1 MLTPTVCHVIAFHYL
16 VQDLNLASMIE
27 VVSMS
32 NKPFTIPFDDLPESL
47 PIFPLPNA
55 IVMPG
60 CYLPLNIFEP
70 RYVEMVLDAL
80 KESRLIG
87 MIQPEVADKSGSPLY
102 RTGTAGRIV
111 SFNELPDGRFLVVL
125 QGICRFDIL
134 SEISTDRAYRR
145 VAVDWSRFRE
155 DYQIPHRESGINRSR
170 LMDLLKNYFD
180 RRGFQA
186 DWPAFDEIPDSL
198 LVNMLA
204 GQLPL
209 AIPEKQALIEAVS
222 PEERIFRFMHLLEFE
237 AASSSTIESRLH

>member
-1 MLTPTVCHVIAFHYL
+1 
-16 VQDLNLASMIE
+16 
-27 VVSMS
+27 MS
-32 NKPFTIPFDDLPESL
+32 NKIFMIPFNELPVSL

-60 CYLPLNIFEP
+60 CYLPLNIFEQ
-70 RYVEMVLDAL
+70 RYVEMLLDAL

-87 MIQPEVADKSGSPLY
+87 MIQPEVADNTASPLY

-125 QGICRFDIL
+125 QGICRFDIV
-134 SEISTDRAYRR
+134 SEISTECAYRR
-145 VAVDWSRFRE
+145 VTVDWSRFHE
-155 DYQIPHRESGINRSR
+155 DYELPQKTSGMNRDR
-170 LMDLLKNYFD
+170 LMDLLKCYFD
-180 RRGFQA
+180 RRGFKA
-186 DWPAFDEIPDSL
+186 DWPAFEEIPDSL

-222 PEERIFRFMHLLEFE
+222 PEERISRFIHLLEFE
-237 AASSSTIESRLH
+237 VAGNSSMETRLH

>member
-1 MLTPTVCHVIAFHYL
+1 
-16 VQDLNLASMIE
+16 
-27 VVSMS
+27 MS
-32 NKPFTIPFDDLPESL
+32 NKTFMIPFNELPVSL

-60 CYLPLNIFEP
+60 CYLPLNIFEQ
-70 RYVEMVLDAL
+70 RYVEMLLDAL

-87 MIQPEVADKSGSPLY
+87 MIQPEVADNSASPLY

-125 QGICRFDIL
+125 QGTCRFDIV
-134 SEISTDRAYRR
+134 SEISTECAYRR
-145 VAVDWSRFRE
+145 VTVDWSRFHE
-155 DYQIPHRESGINRSR
+155 DYELPQKTSGINRDR
-170 LMDLLKNYFD
+170 LMDLLKCYFD
-180 RRGFQA
+180 RRGFKA
-186 DWPAFDEIPDSL
+186 DWPAFEEIPDSL

-222 PEERIFRFMHLLEFE
+222 PEERISRFIHLLEFE
-237 AASSSTIESRLH
+237 VAGNSSMEARLH

>member
-1 MLTPTVCHVIAFHYL
+1 MLWAY
-16 VQDLNLASMIE
+16 AIE
-27 VVSMS
+27 VSYMINKTKTLTVS
-32 NKPFTIPFDDLPESL
+32 FDELPASL

-60 CYLPLNIFEP
+60 CHLPLNIFEP
-70 RYVEMVLDAL
+70 RYVEMLLDAL

-87 MIQPEVADKSGSPLY
+87 MIQPEIADNSASPLY

-134 SEISTDRAYRR
+134 SEITTECAYRR
-145 VAVDWSRFRE
+145 VVVDWSRFRE
-155 DYQIPHRESGINRSR
+155 DYELPPRASGIDRNR
-170 LMDLLKNYFD
+170 LMDLLKCYFD
-180 RRGFQA
+180 RRGFKA

-222 PEERIFRFMHLLEFE
+222 PEERISRFIHLLEFE
-237 AASSSTIESRLH
+237 VAGHSNPESRLH

>member
-1 MLTPTVCHVIAFHYL
+1 
-16 VQDLNLASMIE
+16 
-27 VVSMS
+27 MS
-32 NKPFTIPFDDLPESL
+32 NKIFMIPFNELPVSL

-60 CYLPLNIFEP
+60 CYLPLNIFEQ
-70 RYVEMVLDAL
+70 RYVEMLLDAL

-87 MIQPEVADKSGSPLY
+87 MIQPEVADNTASPLY

-125 QGICRFDIL
+125 QGICRFDIVA
-134 SEISTDRAYRR
+134 EISTECAYRR
-145 VAVDWSRFRE
+145 VTVDWSRFHE
-155 DYQIPHRESGINRSR
+155 DYELPPKTSGMNRDR
-170 LMDLLKNYFD
+170 LMDLLKCYFD
-180 RRGFQA
+180 RRGFKA
-186 DWPAFDEIPDSL
+186 DWPAFEEIPDSL

-222 PEERIFRFMHLLEFE
+222 PEERISRFIHLLEFE
-237 AASSSTIESRLH
+237 VAGNSSMETRLH

>member
-1 MLTPTVCHVIAFHYL
+1 MIWAYL
-16 VQDLNLASMIE
+16 IE
-27 VVSMS
+27 IFSMS
-32 NKPFTIPFDDLPESL
+32 NKTFMIPFNELPVSL

-60 CYLPLNIFEP
+60 CYLPLNIFEQ
-70 RYVEMVLDAL
+70 RYVEMLLDAL

-87 MIQPEVADKSGSPLY
+87 MIQPEVADNSASPLY

-125 QGICRFDIL
+125 QGTCRFDIV
-134 SEISTDRAYRR
+134 SEISTECAYRR
-145 VAVDWSRFRE
+145 VTVDWSRFHE
-155 DYQIPHRESGINRSR
+155 DYELPQKTSGINRDR
-170 LMDLLKNYFD
+170 LMDLLKCYFD
-180 RRGFQA
+180 RRGFKA
-186 DWPAFDEIPDSL
+186 DWPAFEEIPDSL

-222 PEERIFRFMHLLEFE
+222 PEERISRFIHLLEFE
-237 AASSSTIESRLH
+237 VAGNSSMEARLH

>member
-1 MLTPTVCHVIAFHYL
+1 
-16 VQDLNLASMIE
+16 
-27 VVSMS
+27 MS
-32 NKPFTIPFDDLPESL
+32 NKIFMIPFNELPVSL

-60 CYLPLNIFEP
+60 CYLPLNIFEQ
-70 RYVEMVLDAL
+70 RYVEMLLDAL

-87 MIQPEVADKSGSPLY
+87 MIQPEVADNTASPLY

-125 QGICRFDIL
+125 QGICRFDIV
-134 SEISTDRAYRR
+134 SEISTECAYRR
-145 VAVDWSRFRE
+145 VTVDWSRFHE
-155 DYQIPHRESGINRSR
+155 DYELPPKTSGMNRDR
-170 LMDLLKNYFD
+170 LMDLLKCYFD
-180 RRGFQA
+180 RRGFKA
-186 DWPAFDEIPDSL
+186 DWPAFEEIPDSL

-222 PEERIFRFMHLLEFE
+222 PEERISRFIHLLEFE
-237 AASSSTIESRLH
+237 VAGNSSMETRLH

>member
-1 MLTPTVCHVIAFHYL
+1 
-16 VQDLNLASMIE
+16 
-27 VVSMS
+27 MS
-32 NKPFTIPFDDLPESL
+32 KKIFMIPFNELPVSL

-60 CYLPLNIFEP
+60 CYLPLNIFEQ
-70 RYVEMVLDAL
+70 RYVEMLLDAL

-87 MIQPEVADKSGSPLY
+87 MIQPEVADNTASPLY

-125 QGICRFDIL
+125 QGICRFDIV
-134 SEISTDRAYRR
+134 SEISTECAYRR
-145 VAVDWSRFRE
+145 VTVDWSRFHE
-155 DYQIPHRESGINRSR
+155 DYELPQKTSGMNRDR
-170 LMDLLKNYFD
+170 LMDLLKCYFD
-180 RRGFQA
+180 RRGFKA
-186 DWPAFDEIPDSL
+186 DWPAFEEIPDSL

-222 PEERIFRFMHLLEFE
+222 PEERISRFIHLLEFE
-237 AASSSTIESRLH
+237 VAGNSSMETRLH